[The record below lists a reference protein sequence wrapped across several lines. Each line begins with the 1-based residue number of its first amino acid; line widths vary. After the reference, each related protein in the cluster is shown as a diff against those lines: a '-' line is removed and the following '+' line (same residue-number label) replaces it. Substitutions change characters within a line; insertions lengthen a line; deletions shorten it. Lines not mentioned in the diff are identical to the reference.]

1 MIFKDSKAIYL
12 QISDEICNEILS
24 GNYAENERI
33 TSVREYA
40 AMLEVNPNTV
50 MRSYDMLQQQNIIFN
65 KRGIGYFVSRGA
77 IKIIKQMRKD
87 SFLKNDVN
95 DFFQQIY
102 SLNIPKER
110 IMEMYDKFVEKMNKK
125 NK

>member
-24 GNYAENERI
+24 SNYAENERI
-33 TSVREYA
+33 PSVREYA
-40 AMLEVNPNTV
+40 TMLEVNPNTV

-77 IKIIKQMRKD
+77 AKVIKQMRKD
-87 SFLKNDVN
+87 SFLKSDVN
-95 DFFQQIY
+95 DFFQQLY
-102 SLNIPKER
+102 TLNIPMER
-110 IMEMYDKFVEKMNKK
+110 IIDMYDKFIEKQNKNDK
-125 NK
+125 